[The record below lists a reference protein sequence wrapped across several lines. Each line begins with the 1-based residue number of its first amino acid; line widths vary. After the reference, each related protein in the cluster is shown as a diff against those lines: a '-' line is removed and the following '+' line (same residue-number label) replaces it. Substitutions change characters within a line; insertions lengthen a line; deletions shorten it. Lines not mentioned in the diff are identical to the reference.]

1 VEDSFMR
8 LVSTAD
14 LKNRTNEV
22 LRAALAGEPVIVT
35 RHGRPVASLL
45 RIDERDLEALAR
57 RAPGADGIPSHEP
70 AAARGRRTRAGRA
83 APGYRYAAF
92 PLAFGTFYVA
102 FGPGGPA
109 FARLGTS
116 EAAFGRDASRYL
128 GVPVRRTAA
137 PRWLAK
143 AVHAAV
149 RRHEA
154 FRGPV
159 DLVRVGPFERE
170 VLAALR
176 RIPAGRV
183 RTYQQVALALGEPG
197 AARAVGT
204 ACARNPLPLLIPCH
218 RVVRTDGGLG
228 GYSLRGGVELKR
240 RLLREEGALATLLA

>member
-1 VEDSFMR
+1 MR

-57 RAPGADGIPSHEP
+57 RAAGSDGVPSRP
-70 AAARGRRTRAGRA
+70 PAARGGRRRDAGRA
-83 APGYRYAAF
+83 APAYQYAAF

-102 FGPGGPA
+102 FGPDGPA

-116 EAAFGRDASRYL
+116 GAAFERDASRYL
-128 GVPVRRTAA
+128 GVPVHRAEP
-137 PRWLAK
+137 PRWLAE
-143 AVHAAV
+143 AVNAAV

-159 DLVRVGPFERE
+159 DLARVGPFERE

-176 RIPAGRV
+176 RIPAGQV

-218 RVVRTDGGLG
+218 RVVRSDGGLG

-240 RLLREEGALATLLA
+240 RLLRDEGALATLFA